1 MYRVTVKTNGIEYLL
16 HEPRDDSGALQL
28 IDPTLAEEVGK
39 NQTFTFTISPL
50 HPNKDKILPMASE
63 IYIYKDNA
71 KIACCRML
79 DSESDFY
86 NTGRATCEGELAFL
100 LDSIQ
105 RPYEYT
111 GSLYNYFVQ
120 LLNTHNS
127 EVEERKRFQVGN
139 VTITGTEI
147 TRTNSEYSN
156 TLAEMIAQLTEVN
169 GGYLHVRYSGNNK
182 YLDYVSDYG
191 GINSQVIRFGE
202 NLLDL
207 TKSVDP
213 AKLITALIPTGATI
227 ASENT
232 DEEDT
237 IVNIKTVNGGLD
249 YIYDPDAVAAYGWIW
264 GSQNFE
270 DVTDPGILL
279 AKARAYLDESISIP
293 ETIELS
299 AVDLS
304 TIGADV
310 DSLHL
315 GYWTDIISKPHGLN
329 TRFLLSKMTIGLA
342 DPAKNSIVL
351 GKVIPKFAAQA
362 AKEKAQITARVNAV
376 ASNASKEI
384 NRKVENATQLIT
396 GGKGGYVVLDVED
409 PDTGKRALPWRI
421 LIMDT
426 PDKET
431 ATSVIQI
438 NKNGFGFS
446 TTGINGPYRNAWTI
460 DGNLVADFITTGS
473 MLADRIRGGML
484 EVGGAGLG
492 KDGNITVKNAA
503 GAVIGT
509 WDKTGLHV
517 LLGVIEGSEIIGAS
531 IIGGAINIGAGTFYV
546 SQDGE
551 VVINSGMLNIGPVS
565 INSNYTDLGAFR
577 ISNQS
582 IGALFS
588 VNDEVWL
595 TTSAFDSFGP
605 ALELKKNGNVTT
617 RVGWGGIAT
626 GDIFLSDP
634 YAEGMSLIDML
645 KQIYG
650 RLNQLRSFVGMGG
663 WNY

>member
-1 MYRVTVKTNGIEYLL
+1 MYRVTVKTNGVEYPL

-50 HPNKDKILPMASE
+50 HPNKDKILPMSSE
-63 IYIYKDNA
+63 IYIYKDNT

-100 LDSIQ
+100 LDSVQ

-139 VTITGTEI
+139 VTIAGTEI
-147 TRTNSEYSN
+147 TRMNSEYSN
-156 TLAEMIAQLTEVN
+156 TLAEMIAQLTEIN
-169 GGYLHVRYSGNNK
+169 GGYLHVRYSGNIK

-191 GINSQVIRFGE
+191 GINNQVIRFGE

-237 IVNIKTVNGGLD
+237 IVNIKTVNDGLD
-249 YIYDPDAVAAYGWIW
+249 YIYDPDAVSAYGWIW
-264 GSQNFE
+264 GAQNFE
-270 DVTDPGILL
+270 DVTDPAILL
-279 AKARAYLDESISIP
+279 AKARAYLEESINIP

-304 TIGADV
+304 TIGVNV

-342 DPAKNSIVL
+342 NPAKNSIVL

-376 ASNASKEI
+376 ASNASREI

-426 PDKET
+426 PDKDT
-431 ATSVIQI
+431 ATSVIQF

-503 GAVIGT
+503 GTVIGT

-517 LLGVIEGSEIIGAS
+517 LLGVIEGSTIRGS
-531 IIGGAINIGAGTFYV
+531 VIIGGAINIGSGTFTV
-546 SQDGE
+546 DSNGE
-551 VVINSGMLNIGPVS
+551 VTLNAGEINIGNVNINSTYTWIGDYGVS
-565 INSNYTDLGAFR
+565 AQGTGVFYSRDSEHSVR
-577 ISNQS
+577 IDAATS
-582 IGALFS
+582 
-588 VNDEVWL
+588 DEYNFHPHIL
-595 TTSAFDSFGP
+595 LAKGS
-605 ALELKKNGNVTT
+605 NVTHISEL
-617 RVGWGGIAT
+617 VLST
-626 GDIFLSDP
+626 GDIYLTGDDNFWQ
-634 YAEGMSLIDML
+634 GWSLTEEIKL
-645 KQIYG
+645 LHNRVFG
-650 RLNQLRSFVGMGG
+650 N
-663 WNY
+663 

>member
-1 MYRVTVKTNGIEYLL
+1 MYRVTVKTNGVEYPL

-28 IDPTLAEEVGK
+28 IDATLAEEVGK
-39 NQTFTFTISPL
+39 NQTFTFQISPL
-50 HPNKDKILPMASE
+50 HPNKDKIIPMASE
-63 IYIYKDNA
+63 IFIYKDNV
-71 KIACCRML
+71 KITCCRMI

-86 NTGRATCEGELAFL
+86 NTGRATCEGEFAYLI
-100 LDSIQ
+100 DSVQ

-111 GSLYNYFVQ
+111 GSLYDYFVH
-120 LLNTHNS
+120 LINTHNS
-127 EVEERKRFQVGN
+127 QVEERKRFTVGIVN
-139 VTITGTEI
+139 IAGTEI
-147 TRTNSEYSN
+147 TRSNAEYSN
-156 TLAEMIAQLTEVN
+156 TMTELISQLVDIN
-169 GGYLHVRYSGNNK
+169 GGYPHVRYSGNAK

-191 GINSQVIRFGE
+191 GINTQVIRFGE

-213 AKLITALIPTGATI
+213 TKLITALIPTGATI
-227 ASENT
+227 TSEGT
-232 DEEDT
+232 DTEDS
-237 IVNIKTVNGGLD
+237 VVDIKSVNGGID
-249 YIYDPDAVAAYGWIW
+249 YIYDADAVAAYGWIW
-264 GSQNFE
+264 GSQKFE
-270 DVTDPGILL
+270 DITDPGVLL
-279 AKARAYLDESISIP
+279 AKARAYLDNAVNIP

-304 TIGADV
+304 TIGVDV

-342 DPAKNSIVL
+342 NPAKNSIVL

-396 GGKGGYVVLDVED
+396 GGKGGYVVLDVDD
-409 PDTGKRALPWRI
+409 PNTGKRTLPWRI

-426 PDKET
+426 PDKDT
-431 ATSVIQI
+431 ATSVIQF

-460 DGNLVADFITTGS
+460 DGNLVADFITSGT

-484 EVGGAGLG
+484 EVGGTGLG
-492 KDGNITVKNAA
+492 KDGSITVKNAA

-517 LLGVIEGSEIIGAS
+517 MLGVIEGSEIRGSA
-531 IIGGAINIGAGTFYV
+531 IIGGAINIGSGTFYV
-546 SQDGE
+546 SEDGE
-551 VVINSGMLNIGPVS
+551 VIINAGAINIGNIS
-565 INSNYTDLGAFR
+565 INPNYAW
-577 ISNQS
+577 I
-582 IGALFS
+582 
-588 VNDEVWL
+588 
-595 TTSAFDSFGP
+595 
-605 ALELKKNGNVTT
+605 NGF
-617 RVGWGGIAT
+617 GIADSILYSRDSGNSVQIATSSYPEWGEPHIRLTKEGKSTDIGPTNLST
-626 GDIFLSDP
+626 GTIWVDNDVYFADSWT
-634 YAEGMSLIDML
+634 EGMSLLEML
-645 KQIYG
+645 KDLYG
-650 RLNQLRSFVGMGG
+650 RTSR
-663 WNY
+663 

>member
-1 MYRVTVKTNGIEYLL
+1 MYRVTVKTNGVEYPL

-50 HPNKDKILPMASE
+50 HPNKDKIIPMASE
-63 IYIYKDNA
+63 IFIYKDNA
-71 KIACCRML
+71 KITCCRML

-86 NTGRATCEGELAFL
+86 NTGKATCEGELAFL
-100 LDSIQ
+100 IDSVQ

-127 EVEERKRFQVGN
+127 EVEERKRFTVGN
-139 VTITGTEI
+139 VTIAGTEI
-147 TRTNSEYSN
+147 TRSNAEYSN
-156 TLAEMIAQLTEVN
+156 TMTELISQLTDRN
-169 GGYLHVRYSGNNK
+169 GGYLHVRYSVNAK

-191 GINSQVIRFGE
+191 GINTQVIRFGE
-202 NLLDL
+202 NLLNL

-213 AKLITALIPTGATI
+213 TKLITALIPTGATI
-227 ASENT
+227 TSEGT
-232 DEEDT
+232 DTEDT
-237 IVNIKTVNGGLD
+237 VVDIKSVNGGID
-249 YIYDPDAVAAYGWIW
+249 YIYDAEAVATYGWLW
-264 GSQNFE
+264 DSQKFE
-270 DVTDPGILL
+270 DVTDPETLL
-279 AKARAYLDESISIP
+279 AKARAYLDNAIAIP

-304 TIGADV
+304 TIGVDV

-315 GYWTDIISKPHGLN
+315 GYWTDIVSKPHGLN

-342 DPAKNSIVL
+342 NPAKSSIVL

-396 GGKGGYVVLDVED
+396 GGKGGYVVLDVDD
-409 PDTGKRALPWRI
+409 PITGKRTLPWRI

-426 PDKET
+426 PDKDT
-431 ATSVIQI
+431 ATSVIQF

-460 DGNLVADFITTGS
+460 DGNLVADFITTGT

-484 EVGGAGLG
+484 EVGGSVVEKSGS
-492 KDGNITVKNAA
+492 IVVKNASDTI
-503 GAVIGT
+503 IGT

-517 LLGVIEGSEIIGAS
+517 MLGVIEGSEIRGSS
-531 IIGGAINIGAGTFYV
+531 IIGGAINIANTFMV
-546 SQDGE
+546 NQAGE
-551 VVINSGMLNIGPVS
+551 VVINAGEINIGNVY
-565 INSNYTDLGAFR
+565 INSNYTWLGDYGVSAQGSGVFYSR
-577 ISNQS
+577 NNEIILSTS
-582 IGALFS
+582 DFDGTGPSLEFKTG
-588 VNDEVWL
+588 D
-595 TTSAFDSFGP
+595 TTDMRLS
-605 ALELKKNGNVTT
+605 KNGLVAKYIMLTD
-617 RVGWGGIAT
+617 RPDFWGGWTVTEEFILLHNRVFGT
-626 GDIFLSDP
+626 D
-634 YAEGMSLIDML
+634 Y
-645 KQIYG
+645 
-650 RLNQLRSFVGMGG
+650 
-663 WNY
+663 

>member
-1 MYRVTVKTNGIEYLL
+1 MYRVTVKTNGEEYLL

-39 NQTFTFTISPL
+39 NQTFTFTISPT
-50 HPNKDKILPMASE
+50 HPNKDKIIPMASE
-63 IYIYKDNA
+63 IYIYKDKT

-100 LDSIQ
+100 LDSVQ

-111 GSLYNYFVQ
+111 GSLYDYFVK

-127 EVEERKRFQVGN
+127 EVEERKRFKVGN
-139 VTITGTEI
+139 VTIAGTEI
-147 TRTNSEYSN
+147 ARSNAEYSS
-156 TLAEMIAQLTEVN
+156 TMAEMISQLTEIN
-169 GGYLHVRYSGNNK
+169 GGYLHVRYSGNEK

-191 GINSQVIRFGE
+191 GINNQAIRFGE

-207 TKSVDP
+207 KKSIDP

-227 ASENT
+227 KSENT
-232 DEEDT
+232 DTSDT
-237 IVNIKTVNGGLD
+237 VLGIKSVNGGVD
-249 YIYDPDAVAAYGWIW
+249 YIYDTNAVAAYGWIW
-264 GSQNFE
+264 GSQKFE
-270 DVTDPGILL
+270 DVTDPETLL
-279 AKARAYLDESISIP
+279 AKARAYLNVSVNIP

-299 AVDLS
+299 AADLS
-304 TIGADV
+304 NTGIDV
-310 DSLHL
+310 DALHL

-329 TRFLLSKMTIGLA
+329 TRFLLSKLTIGIA

-351 GKVIPKFAAQA
+351 GKVIPRFAAQA
-362 AKEKAQITARVNAV
+362 AKEKAQINARVNAV

-409 PDTGKRALPWRI
+409 PDTGKRTLPWRM

-426 PDKET
+426 PDKDT
-431 ATSVIQI
+431 AHSVIQF

-484 EVGGAGLG
+484 EIGGEGLG
-492 KDGNITVKNAA
+492 KDGIITVKNAA

-517 LLGVIEGSEIIGAS
+517 MLGVIEGSEIRGSS

-546 SQDGE
+546 SEDGE
-551 VVINSGMLNIGPVS
+551 VIINSGAINIGNVS
-565 INSNYTDLGAFR
+565 INPSYAW
-577 ISNQS
+577 I
-582 IGALFS
+582 
-588 VNDEVWL
+588 
-595 TTSAFDSFGP
+595 
-605 ALELKKNGNVTT
+605 NGF
-617 RVGWGGIAT
+617 GIADSILYSRDSGNSVQISTSSYPEWGEPHIRLTKGGKTTDIGPTNLST
-626 GDIFLSDP
+626 GAIWVDNDIYFADSWT
-634 YAEGMSLIDML
+634 EGMSLLEML
-645 KQIYG
+645 KDLYRRTRG
-650 RLNQLRSFVGMGG
+650 
-663 WNY
+663 

>member
-1 MYRVTVKTNGIEYLL
+1 MYRVAVKTNGEECLL

-39 NQTFTFTISPL
+39 NQTFTFTISPT
-50 HPNKDKILPMASE
+50 HPNKDKIIPMASE
-63 IYIYKDNA
+63 IYIYKDKI

-100 LDSIQ
+100 LDSVQ

-111 GSLYNYFVQ
+111 GSLYDYFVK

-127 EVEERKRFQVGN
+127 EVEERKRFKVGN
-139 VTITGTEI
+139 VTIAGTEI
-147 TRTNSEYSN
+147 ERSNAGYSS
-156 TLAEMIAQLTEVN
+156 TMAEMISQLTEIN
-169 GGYLHVRYSGNNK
+169 GGYLHVRYSGNEK

-191 GINSQVIRFGE
+191 GINNQAIRFGE
-202 NLLDL
+202 NLIDL
-207 TKSVDP
+207 KKSIDP

-227 ASENT
+227 KSENT
-232 DEEDT
+232 DTNDT
-237 IVNIKTVNGGLD
+237 VLGIKSVNGGVD
-249 YIYDPDAVAAYGWIW
+249 YIYDTNAVAAYGWIW
-264 GSQNFE
+264 GSQKFD
-270 DVTDPGILL
+270 DVTDPETLL
-279 AKARAYLDESISIP
+279 AKARAYLNVSVNIP

-304 TIGADV
+304 NTGVDV
-310 DSLHL
+310 DALHL

-329 TRFLLSKMTIGLA
+329 TRFLLSKLTIGIA

-351 GKVIPKFAAQA
+351 GKVIPRFAAQA
-362 AKEKAQITARVNAV
+362 AKEKAQINARVNAV

-409 PDTGKRALPWRI
+409 PDTGKRALPWRM

-426 PDKET
+426 PDKDT
-431 ATSVIQI
+431 AHSVIQF

-492 KDGNITVKNAA
+492 KDGIITVKNAA

-517 LLGVIEGSEIIGAS
+517 MLGVIEGSEIIGAS
-531 IIGGAINIGAGTFYV
+531 IIGGAINIGSGTFYV
-546 SQDGE
+546 SEDGE
-551 VVINSGMLNIGPVS
+551 VVINAGMLNLGPVS

-577 ISNQS
+577 ITNAN

-588 VNDEVWL
+588 TNGEIMLAV
-595 TTSAFDSFGP
+595 SG
-605 ALELKKNGNVTT
+605 ALEDNPMIRISKNGITT
-617 RVGWGGIAT
+617 YVGFGGITT
-626 GDIFLSDP
+626 GDIFLNDP
-634 YAEGMSLIDML
+634 WTDDMTVLEML
-645 KQIYG
+645 KQIYD

-663 WNY
+663 WYN

>member
-1 MYRVTVKTNGIEYLL
+1 MYRVTVKTNGVEYPL

-50 HPNKDKILPMASE
+50 HPNKDKIVPMASE
-63 IYIYKDNA
+63 IFIYKDNT

-86 NTGRATCEGELAFL
+86 NTGKATCEGELAFL
-100 LDSIQ
+100 IDSIQ

-111 GSLYNYFVQ
+111 GSLYNFFVQ
-120 LLNTHNS
+120 LINTHNS
-127 EVEERKRFQVGN
+127 EVEERKRFTVGN
-139 VTITGTEI
+139 VTIAGTEI
-147 TRTNSEYSN
+147 TRSNAEYSN
-156 TLAEMIAQLTEVN
+156 TMTELISQLTDIN
-169 GGYLHVRYSGNNK
+169 GGYLHVRYSGDTK

-191 GINSQVIRFGE
+191 GINTQAIRFGE

-207 TKSVDP
+207 KKSVDP
-213 AKLITALIPTGATI
+213 TKLITALIPTGATI
-227 ASENT
+227 TSEGT
-232 DEEDT
+232 DTEDS
-237 IVNIKTVNGGLD
+237 VVDIKSVNGGID
-249 YIYDPDAVAAYGWIW
+249 YIYDADAVAEYGWIW
-264 GSQNFE
+264 ESQKFD
-270 DVTDPGILL
+270 DVTDPEVLL
-279 AKARAYLDESISIP
+279 AKARVYLDNAVSIP

-304 TIGADV
+304 TIGVDV

-315 GYWTDIISKPHGLN
+315 GYWTDIISKPHRLN

-342 DPAKNSIVL
+342 NPAKTSIVL

-409 PDTGKRALPWRI
+409 PETGKRALPWRI

-426 PDKET
+426 PDKDT
-431 ATSVIQI
+431 ATSVIQF

-460 DGNLVADFITTGS
+460 DGNLVADFITAGT

-484 EVGGAGLG
+484 EVGGTGLG
-492 KDGNITVKNAA
+492 KDGSITVKNAV

-517 LLGVIEGSEIIGAS
+517 MLGVIEGSEIRGSA
-531 IIGGAINIGAGTFYV
+531 IIGGAINIGSGTFYV
-546 SQDGE
+546 SEDGE
-551 VVINSGMLNIGPVS
+551 VVINAGVLNLGPVS
-565 INSNYTDLGAFR
+565 INSNYADLGAFKV
-577 ISNQS
+577 SNANYGVLYSSNGEIQ
-582 IGALFS
+582 L
-588 VNDEVWL
+588 V
-595 TTSAFDSFGP
+595 TTGP
-605 ALELKKNGNVTT
+605 IEDDPMIKVSKNGKTT
-617 RVGWGGIAT
+617 IIGYQGVNTGTVLCDEIYLYGDSDFWQGWSLTEEIKLLHHRVFG
-626 GDIFLSDP
+626 
-634 YAEGMSLIDML
+634 
-645 KQIYG
+645 
-650 RLNQLRSFVGMGG
+650 
-663 WNY
+663 

>member
-1 MYRVTVKTNGIEYLL
+1 MYRVTVQTNETEYNL

-39 NQTFTFTISPL
+39 NQTFTFTISSL
-50 HPNKDKILPMASE
+50 HPNKDKIIPMASE
-63 IYIYKDNA
+63 IIIYKNNV
-71 KIACCRML
+71 KITACRMVS
-79 DSESDFY
+79 SEYDLY
-86 NTGRATCEGELAFL
+86 NTGRVTCEGEFAFL
-100 LDSIQ
+100 IDSVQ

-127 EVEERKRFQVGN
+127 QVEERKRFQVGN
-139 VTITGTEI
+139 VTIPGTEI
-147 TRTNSEYSN
+147 TRKNSEYSN
-156 TLAEMIAQLTEVN
+156 TMAEMITQLTEIN
-169 GGYLHVRYSGNNK
+169 GGYLHVRYSGNVK
-182 YLDYVSDYG
+182 YLDYVNDYG
-191 GINSQVIRFGE
+191 GINTQAIRLGE

-207 TKSVDP
+207 TKSIDP
-213 AKLITALIPTGATI
+213 TKLITALIPTGATI

-232 DEEDT
+232 DVEDT
-237 IVNIKTVNGGLD
+237 IVDIKSVNGGLD
-249 YIYDPDAVAAYGWIW
+249 YIYDPDAVTAYGWIW

-270 DVTDPGILL
+270 DVTDPAILL
-279 AKARAYLDESISIP
+279 DKARAYLEESINIP

-304 TIGADV
+304 TIGVNV

-342 DPAKNSIVL
+342 NPAKNSIVL

-376 ASNASKEI
+376 ASNASREI

-426 PDKET
+426 PDKDT
-431 ATSVIQI
+431 ATSVIQF

-531 IIGGAINIGAGTFYV
+531 IIGGAINIGSGTFYV
-546 SQDGE
+546 SEDGE
-551 VVINSGMLNIGPVS
+551 VVINAGTINIGNVY
-565 INSNYTDLGAFR
+565 INSNYTWFGDYGVSAQGSGAFYSR
-577 ISNQS
+577 N
-582 IGALFS
+582 G
-588 VNDEVWL
+588 EVEL
-595 TTSAFDSFGP
+595 TTSKFDGTGP
-605 ALELKKNGNVTT
+605 ALEFKNNGVATMRLSANGLVAKHIFLND
-617 RVGWGGIAT
+617 RPDFWGGWTLTEEIILLHNRVFGT
-626 GDIFLSDP
+626 D
-634 YAEGMSLIDML
+634 Y
-645 KQIYG
+645 
-650 RLNQLRSFVGMGG
+650 
-663 WNY
+663 

>member
-63 IYIYKDNA
+63 IYIYKDNT

-139 VTITGTEI
+139 ATIAGTEI

-169 GGYLHVRYSGNNK
+169 GGYLHVRYSGNVK

-232 DEEDT
+232 DEEDI
-237 IVNIKTVNGGLD
+237 IVNIKSVNGGLD

-270 DVTDPGILL
+270 DVTDPEVLL

-304 TIGADV
+304 TIGVDV

-484 EVGGAGLG
+484 EVGGSGLG
-492 KDGNITVKNAA
+492 KDGIITVKNAA
-503 GAVIGT
+503 GTVIGT

-517 LLGVIEGSEIIGAS
+517 MLGVIEGSEIIGAS
-531 IIGGAINIGAGTFYV
+531 IIGGAINIGSGTFYV
-546 SQDGE
+546 SEDGE
-551 VVINSGMLNIGPVS
+551 VIINAGYLNLGPVS

-577 ISNQS
+577 VSS
-582 IGALFS
+582 ATYGALFS
-588 VNDEVWL
+588 TNQEVVL
-595 TTSAFDSFGP
+595 STSAWVDGGP
-605 ALELKKNGNVTT
+605 ALELKRDGLTT
-617 RVGWGGIAT
+617 RIGHGGIST
-626 GDIFLSDP
+626 GDID
-634 YAEGMSLIDML
+634 L
-645 KQIYG
+645 KELEEAYG
-650 RLNQLRSFVGMGG
+650 YQWSSVARNIIELWNRIGG
-663 WNY
+663 

>member
-1 MYRVTVKTNGIEYLL
+1 MYRVTVKTNGTEYPL

-50 HPNKDKILPMASE
+50 HPNKDKIVPMASE
-63 IYIYKDNA
+63 IFIYKDTA

-86 NTGRATCEGELAFL
+86 NTGKATCEGELAFL
-100 LDSIQ
+100 IDSVQ

-111 GSLYNYFVQ
+111 GSLYNFFVQ
-120 LLNTHNS
+120 LINTHNS
-127 EVEERKRFQVGN
+127 EVEERKRFTVGN
-139 VTITGTEI
+139 VTIAGTEI
-147 TRTNSEYSN
+147 TRSNAEYSN
-156 TLAEMIAQLTEVN
+156 TMTELISQLTDIN
-169 GGYLHVRYSGNNK
+169 GGYLHIRYSGNTK

-191 GINSQVIRFGE
+191 GINTQVIRFGE

-207 TKSVDP
+207 KKSVDP
-213 AKLITALIPTGATI
+213 TKLITVLIPTGATI
-227 ASENT
+227 TSEGT
-232 DEEDT
+232 DTGDS
-237 IVNIKTVNGGLD
+237 VVDIKPVNGGID
-249 YIYDPDAVAAYGWIW
+249 YIYDADAVAAYGWIW
-264 GSQNFE
+264 GSQKFD
-270 DVTDPGILL
+270 DVTDPEVLL
-279 AKARAYLDESISIP
+279 AKASVYLDNAVSIP

-304 TIGADV
+304 TIGVDV

-342 DPAKNSIVL
+342 NPAKNSIVL
-351 GKVIPKFAAQA
+351 GKVVPKFAAQA

-396 GGKGGYVVLDVED
+396 GDKGGYVVLDVED
-409 PDTGKRALPWRI
+409 PVTGTRTLPWRI

-426 PDKET
+426 PDKDT
-431 ATSVIQI
+431 ATSVIQF

-484 EVGGAGLG
+484 EVGGSGLG
-492 KDGNITVKNAA
+492 KDGSITVKNASDA
-503 GAVIGT
+503 IIGT

-517 LLGVIEGSEIIGAS
+517 LLGVIEGSEIRGS
-531 IIGGAINIGAGTFYV
+531 SFIGGAINIGAGTFYV
-546 SQDGE
+546 SEAGE
-551 VVINSGMLNIGPVS
+551 VVINAGVLNLGPVS

-577 ISNQS
+577 ISNAS
-582 IGALFS
+582 YGALFS
-588 VNDEVWL
+588 TNQEVVL
-595 TTSAFDSFGP
+595 STSAWVDGGP
-605 ALELKKNGNVTT
+605 ALELKKDGMTT
-617 RVGWGGIAT
+617 RVGFGGIST
-626 GDIFLSDP
+626 GDIDLKALSD
-634 YAEGMSLIDML
+634 E
-645 KQIYG
+645 YG
-650 RLNQLRSFVGMGG
+650 PQWGSVAYNIIEL
-663 WNY
+663 WNRIQAL

>member
-1 MYRVTVKTNGIEYLL
+1 MYRVTVKTNGVEYPL

-50 HPNKDKILPMASE
+50 HPNKDKIIPMASE
-63 IYIYKDNA
+63 IFIYKDNT

-86 NTGRATCEGELAFL
+86 NTGKATCEGELAFL
-100 LDSIQ
+100 IDSVQ
-105 RPYEYT
+105 RPYEYA
-111 GSLYNYFVQ
+111 GSLYNFFVQ
-120 LLNTHNS
+120 LINTHNS
-127 EVEERKRFQVGN
+127 EVEERKRFTVGN
-139 VTITGTEI
+139 VTIAGAEI
-147 TRTNSEYSN
+147 TRSNAEYSN
-156 TLAEMIAQLTEVN
+156 TMTELISQLTDIN
-169 GGYLHVRYSGNNK
+169 GGYLHVRYSGNTK

-191 GINSQVIRFGE
+191 GINTQVIRFGE

-207 TKSVDP
+207 KKSVDP
-213 AKLITALIPTGATI
+213 TKLITALIPTGATI
-227 ASENT
+227 TSEGT
-232 DEEDT
+232 DTGDS
-237 IVNIKTVNGGLD
+237 VVDIKPVNGGID
-249 YIYDPDAVAAYGWIW
+249 YIYDVDAVAAYGWIW
-264 GSQNFE
+264 GSQKFD
-270 DVTDPGILL
+270 DVTDPEVLL
-279 AKARAYLDESISIP
+279 TKARVYLDNAVSIP

-304 TIGADV
+304 IIGVDV

-342 DPAKNSIVL
+342 NPAKNSIVL
-351 GKVIPKFAAQA
+351 GKVVPKFAAQA

-409 PDTGKRALPWRI
+409 PETGKRALPWRI

-426 PDKET
+426 PDKDT

-438 NKNGFGFS
+438 NKNGIGFS

-484 EVGGAGLG
+484 EVGGSGIG
-492 KDGNITVKNAA
+492 RDGSIVVKNASDT
-503 GAVIGT
+503 VIGT

-517 LLGVIEGSEIIGAS
+517 MLGVIEGSEIRGS
-531 IIGGAINIGAGTFYV
+531 SFIGGAINIGSGTFYV
-546 SQDGE
+546 SEDGE
-551 VVINSGMLNIGPVS
+551 VVINAGMLNLGPVS

-577 ISNQS
+577 VSS
-582 IGALFS
+582 SAYGVLFS
-588 VNDEVWL
+588 TNQEVVL
-595 TTSAFDSFGP
+595 STSAWVDGGP
-605 ALELKKNGNVTT
+605 ALELKRDGLTT
-617 RVGWGGIAT
+617 RIGHGGIST
-626 GDIFLSDP
+626 GDID
-634 YAEGMSLIDML
+634 L
-645 KQIYG
+645 KELEEEYG
-650 RLNQLRSFVGMGG
+650 YQWSSVAKNIIELWNRLGTLGG
-663 WNY
+663 

>member
-1 MYRVTVKTNGIEYLL
+1 MYRVTVKTNGVEYPL

-50 HPNKDKILPMASE
+50 HPNKDKIVPMASE
-63 IYIYKDNA
+63 IFIYKDNT
-71 KIACCRML
+71 KIACCRTL

-86 NTGRATCEGELAFL
+86 NTGKATCEGELAFL
-100 LDSIQ
+100 IDSVQ

-111 GSLYNYFVQ
+111 GSLYNFFVQ
-120 LLNTHNS
+120 LINTHNS
-127 EVEERKRFQVGN
+127 EVEERKRFTVGN
-139 VTITGTEI
+139 VTIAGTEI
-147 TRTNSEYSN
+147 TRSNAEYSN
-156 TLAEMIAQLTEVN
+156 TMTELISQLTDIN
-169 GGYLHVRYSGNNK
+169 GGYLHVRYSGNTK

-191 GINSQVIRFGE
+191 GINTQVIRFGE

-207 TKSVDP
+207 KKSVDP
-213 AKLITALIPTGATI
+213 TKLITALIPTGATI
-227 ASENT
+227 TSEGT
-232 DEEDT
+232 DTEDA
-237 IVNIKTVNGGLD
+237 VVDIKSVNGGID
-249 YIYDPDAVAAYGWIW
+249 YIYDADAVAAYGWIW
-264 GSQNFE
+264 GSQKFE
-270 DVTDPGILL
+270 DITDPEVLL
-279 AKARAYLDESISIP
+279 AKARAYLDNAVSIP

-304 TIGADV
+304 TIGVDV

-342 DPAKNSIVL
+342 NPAKNSIVL

-396 GGKGGYVVLDVED
+396 GGKGGYVVLDVDD
-409 PDTGKRALPWRI
+409 PNTGKRTLPWRI

-426 PDKET
+426 PDKDT
-431 ATSVIQI
+431 ATSVIQF

-460 DGNLVADFITTGS
+460 DGNLVADFITTGT

-484 EVGGAGLG
+484 EVGGTGLG
-492 KDGNITVKNAA
+492 KDGSITVKNAA

-517 LLGVIEGSEIIGAS
+517 MLGVIEGSEIRGSA
-531 IIGGAINIGAGTFYV
+531 IIGGAINIGSGTFYV
-546 SQDGE
+546 SEDGE
-551 VVINSGMLNIGPVS
+551 VVINAGMLNLGPVS
-565 INSNYTDLGAFR
+565 INANYADFGAFR
-577 ISNQS
+577 ASNNT
-582 IGALFS
+582 IGALYS
-588 VNDEVWL
+588 SNDEIWL
-595 TTSAFDSFGP
+595 TTSNFDGSGP
-605 ALELKKNGNVTT
+605 ALEFAKSGSNLKT
-617 RVGWGGIAT
+617 RIGYGGIST
-626 GDIFLSDP
+626 NSSIDCSEIYLSGDADFWQ
-634 YAEGMSLIDML
+634 GWSLTEEIKL
-645 KQIYG
+645 LHHRVFG
-650 RLNQLRSFVGMGG
+650 N
-663 WNY
+663 

>member
-63 IYIYKDNA
+63 IYIYKDNT

-111 GSLYNYFVQ
+111 GSLYNFFVQ

-139 VTITGTEI
+139 VTIAGTEI

-232 DEEDT
+232 DEEDI
-237 IVNIKTVNGGLD
+237 IVNIKSVNGGLD

-270 DVTDPGILL
+270 DVTDPEVLL

-299 AVDLS
+299 TVDLS
-304 TIGADV
+304 TIGVDV

-315 GYWTDIISKPHGLN
+315 GYWTDIISKPHGLY

-431 ATSVIQI
+431 ATSVIQF

-484 EVGGAGLG
+484 EVGGQGLG

-503 GAVIGT
+503 GTVIGT

-517 LLGVIEGSEIIGAS
+517 MLGVIEGSTIRGS
-531 IIGGAINIGAGTFYV
+531 YFIGGAIDIGGGTFAV
-546 SQDGE
+546 NGDGE
-551 VVINSGMLNIGPVS
+551 VVINAGEINIGNVY
-565 INSNYTDLGAFR
+565 INPNYTWLGDYG
-577 ISNQS
+577 ISAQGS
-582 IGALFS
+582 GLFYS
-588 VNDEVWL
+588 RNGEVEIS
-595 TTSAFDSFGP
+595 TSAFDGTGP
-605 ALELKKNGNVTT
+605 AIEFKNGNTT
-617 RVGWGGIAT
+617 RMRLSSGGLVCRDIYLT
-626 GDIFLSDP
+626 GDDAFWD
-634 YAEGMSLIDML
+634 
-645 KQIYG
+645 
-650 RLNQLRSFVGMGG
+650 G
-663 WNY
+663 WSVTEEIKLLHNAVFG

>member
-1 MYRVTVKTNGIEYLL
+1 MYRVTVKTNGVEYLL

-50 HPNKDKILPMASE
+50 HPNKDKIIPMASE
-63 IYIYKDNA
+63 IFIYKDNT
-71 KIACCRML
+71 KITCCRML

-86 NTGRATCEGELAFL
+86 NTGKATCEGELAFL
-100 LDSIQ
+100 IDSVQ

-111 GSLYNYFVQ
+111 GSLYNFFVQ
-120 LLNTHNS
+120 LINTHNS
-127 EVEERKRFQVGN
+127 EVEERKRFTVGN
-139 VTITGTEI
+139 VTIAGTEI
-147 TRTNSEYSN
+147 TRSNAEYSN
-156 TLAEMIAQLTEVN
+156 TMTELISQLTDIN
-169 GGYLHVRYSGNNK
+169 GGYLHVRYSGNTK

-191 GINSQVIRFGE
+191 GINTQVIRFGE

-213 AKLITALIPTGATI
+213 TKLITALIPTGATI
-227 ASENT
+227 TSEGT
-232 DEEDT
+232 DTEDT
-237 IVNIKTVNGGLD
+237 VVDIKSVNGGID
-249 YIYDPDAVAAYGWIW
+249 YIYDADAVAAYGWIW

-270 DVTDPGILL
+270 DVTEPEALL
-279 AKARAYLDESISIP
+279 AKARTYLDNAVSIP

-304 TIGADV
+304 TIGVDV

-342 DPAKNSIVL
+342 NPAKNSIVL

-426 PDKET
+426 PDKDT
-431 ATSVIQI
+431 ATSVIQF

-460 DGNLVADFITTGS
+460 DGNLVADFITAGT

-484 EVGGAGLG
+484 EVGGSGLG
-492 KDGNITVKNAA
+492 KDGIITVKNASD
-503 GAVIGT
+503 AVIGT

-517 LLGVIEGSEIIGAS
+517 LLGVIEGSEIRGSS
-531 IIGGAINIGAGTFYV
+531 IIGGAINIGSGTFYV
-546 SQDGE
+546 SEDGE
-551 VVINSGMLNIGPVS
+551 VVINAGVLNLGPIS

-577 ISNQS
+577 VSNQQY
-582 IGALFS
+582 GVLFS
-588 VNDEVWL
+588 TNGEIQL
-595 TTSAFDSFGP
+595 NTSQFVEEGNP
-605 ALELKKNGNVTT
+605 VLLIRKNGMEARISHGSISTPNLYLTDRPDFWNDWTVTEEIILLHNEVFGT
-617 RVGWGGIAT
+617 
-626 GDIFLSDP
+626 S
-634 YAEGMSLIDML
+634 Y
-645 KQIYG
+645 
-650 RLNQLRSFVGMGG
+650 
-663 WNY
+663 